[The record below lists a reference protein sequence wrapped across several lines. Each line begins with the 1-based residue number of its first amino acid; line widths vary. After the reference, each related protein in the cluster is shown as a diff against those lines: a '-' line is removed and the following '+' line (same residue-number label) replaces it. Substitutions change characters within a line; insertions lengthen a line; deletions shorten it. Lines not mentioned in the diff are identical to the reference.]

1 MKRHGARDNCI
12 DLEAMVGDDKDKDND
27 GVFATVT
34 FSSIV
39 EFIDSET
46 ETETETKTKIQRT
59 AARIT

>member
-1 MKRHGARDNCI
+1 MDTLQAVIDSHGARDDCI
-12 DLEAMVGDDKDKDND
+12 DLEATVGDDKDND

-46 ETETETKTKIQRT
+46 ETETETDELE
-59 AARIT
+59 